1 MFLFQPQFHYI
12 FGAVFNLDILRCFW
26 LCSGTVSKRV
36 YFLSRRDKTFS
47 SLMDVLLK
55 SLPLLLPQKHHLVLA
70 ANVATLG
77 LMMARILA
85 GSAGKG
91 SSHWQSPH
99 CAVWAETRNWEVGL
113 EKANRRETGPVCHWK
128 SDKLKICRSK
138 EYAEHSAG

>member
-1 MFLFQPQFHYI
+1 
-12 FGAVFNLDILRCFW
+12 
-26 LCSGTVSKRV
+26 
-36 YFLSRRDKTFS
+36 
-47 SLMDVLLK
+47 MDVLLK

-99 CAVWAETRNWEVGL
+99 CAVWAETRSWEVGL

>member
-1 MFLFQPQFHYI
+1 
-12 FGAVFNLDILRCFW
+12 
-26 LCSGTVSKRV
+26 
-36 YFLSRRDKTFS
+36 
-47 SLMDVLLK
+47 MDVLLK

-85 GSAGKG
+85 GSTGKG

-99 CAVWAETRNWEVGL
+99 CAVWAETRSWEVGL
-113 EKANRRETGPVCHWK
+113 EKANIKETGPVCHWK

-138 EYAEHSAG
+138 EYVEHSAG